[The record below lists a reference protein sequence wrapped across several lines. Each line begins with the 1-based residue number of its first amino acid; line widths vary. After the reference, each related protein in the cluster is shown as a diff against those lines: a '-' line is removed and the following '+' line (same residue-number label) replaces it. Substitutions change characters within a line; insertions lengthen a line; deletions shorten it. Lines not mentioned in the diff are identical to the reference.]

1 MQQGRGENALEIPRP
16 LLNLID
22 NQTITQ
28 TIGLRV
34 EDIQNLWEE

>member
-1 MQQGRGENALEIPRP
+1 MQQGMGETALQIPRQ

-34 EDIQNLWEE
+34 EDIQNLREE